1 LGLCGLGK
9 SRYNG
14 LFSTEKSMFKT
25 LIALAIA
32 GATSVSAIAQPAP
45 PAQPAP
51 TANQAPAAQ
60 PQMVKKVVCEDNDNP
75 YSHISRVCHTMMV
88 PAKPTASSGG
98 SQAPSS
104 ASGN

>member
-1 LGLCGLGK
+1 
-9 SRYNG
+9 
-14 LFSTEKSMFKT
+14 MFKT

-45 PAQPAP
+45 AAQSAPA
-51 TANQAPAAQ
+51 ANQAQPAQ

-88 PAKPTASSGG
+88 PAKPTASSGSG
-98 SQAPSS
+98 QAP
-104 ASGN
+104 ASGSGN